1 MITLLKVLLILSLS
15 FFAAHG
21 IIDRYRTWTRKKG
34 VRFIIDVTNT
44 HDNVMIRGLIEHN
57 KLFTSPE
64 EEAILDF
71 LKESNKELISFIS
84 TEKEIKRLTE
94 NYTKRCNEAKERAV
108 LAILNQN
115 PNDDSKA
122 KNKKLVDAFK
132 NLHTN
137 PGFGDESDNDKKD
150 KS

>member
-1 MITLLKVLLILSLS
+1 MILLVVAY
-15 FFAAHG
+15 FAAYG
-21 IIDRYRTWTRKKG
+21 IVDRRRSWTRKKG
-34 VRFIIDVTNT
+34 ERFIIDVTNINDSVT
-44 HDNVMIRGLIEHN
+44 IRGLIEYN

-71 LKESNKELISFIS
+71 LKKSNKELISFIS

-94 NYTKRCNEAKERAV
+94 NYTKRRNEAKERAV

>member
-1 MITLLKVLLILSLS
+1 MILLVVAY
-15 FFAAHG
+15 FAAYG
-21 IIDRYRTWTRKKG
+21 IVDRRRSWTRKKG
-34 VRFIIDVTNT
+34 ERFIIDVTNINDSVT
-44 HDNVMIRGLIEHN
+44 IRGLIEYN

-71 LKESNKELISFIS
+71 LKKSNKELISFIS

-94 NYTKRCNEAKERAV
+94 NYTKRRNEAKERAV

-132 NLHTN
+132 NLRTN

>member
-1 MITLLKVLLILSLS
+1 MILLVVAY
-15 FFAAHG
+15 FAAYG
-21 IIDRYRTWTRKKG
+21 VVDRRRSWARKKG
-34 VRFIIDVTNT
+34 ERFIIDVTNMNDSVT
-44 HDNVMIRGLIEHN
+44 IRGLIEYN

-71 LKESNKELISFIS
+71 LKEANKELISFIS
-84 TEKEIKRLTE
+84 SEKEIKRLTE

-108 LAILNQN
+108 LAIVNQN
-115 PNDDSKA
+115 PNDDTKT
-122 KNKKLVDAFK
+122 KNKKLVNAFK

-137 PGFGDESDNDKKD
+137 TEFDDESDDGKKD